1 MRAIRFEIEGVL
13 NSFRV
18 PFFKNYHKSFLAPPK
33 TTIIGMLCNI
43 SLKSQKEF
51 YEILNSDL
59 IEVSVVIEEIKGKAK
74 DLWSY
79 KIFEKKNR
87 GKSIVRR
94 DKLFIPKYSIYL
106 KIADEKLF
114 DEIFENLKSPKNIP
128 SLGLDDEIV
137 IIKNIE
143 VIELVENDSK
153 RVDSVFLNDTKE
165 YKVFIKDTSKA
176 VELPTS
182 YLTPIKFEAFKNNKR
197 VSKTKVKEL
206 FQVEAI
212 NCEIEIE
219 CESFLDK
226 KYNKRIV
233 FY

>member
-51 YEILNSDL
+51 YEILNNDL

-197 VSKTKVKEL
+197 VPKTKVKEL

>member
-33 TTIIGMLCNI
+33 TTVIGMLCNI

-51 YEILNSDL
+51 YEILNRDL
-59 IEVSVVIEEIKGKAK
+59 IEVSVVIEDIKGRAK

-94 DKLFIPKYSIYL
+94 DKLFTPKYSIYL
-106 KIADEKLF
+106 KISDDVLF
-114 DEIFENLKSPKNIP
+114 DEIFQNLKSPKNIP

-137 IIKNIE
+137 VIKNIE

>member
-1 MRAIRFEIEGVL
+1 MKVIRFETEGVL
-13 NSFRV
+13 NSFRI

-33 TTIIGMLCNI
+33 TTVIGMLCNI
-43 SLKSQKEF
+43 SLKPQKEF
-51 YEILNSDL
+51 YEILNNDL
-59 IEVSVVIEEIKGKAK
+59 IKVSVVIEDIKGKAK

-106 KIADEKLF
+106 KIPDDTLHN
-114 DEIFENLKSPKNIP
+114 EIFQNLKSPKNIP

-137 IIKNIE
+137 MIKNVE
-143 VIELVENDSK
+143 KVELVENDTK
-153 RVDSVFLNDTKE
+153 RVDSVFLNDTLE
-165 YKVFIKDTSKA
+165 YKVYIKDTSKF

-182 YLTPIKFEAFKNNKR
+182 YLTSVKFEAFKSKKR
-197 VSKTKVKEL
+197 VPKIKTKEL

-212 NCEIEIE
+212 NCEIEVDMK
-219 CESFLDK
+219 SYLDK
-226 KYNKRIV
+226 KYNKRVI

>member
-1 MRAIRFEIEGVL
+1 MRTIRFEIEGVL

-33 TTIIGMLCNI
+33 TTVIGMLCNI

-51 YEILNSDL
+51 YEILNSNL
-59 IEVSVVIEEIKGKAK
+59 IEVSVVIEEIKGRAK

-94 DKLFIPKYSIYL
+94 DKLFTPKYSIYL
-106 KIADEKLF
+106 KIQDTKLF
-114 DEIFENLKSPKNIP
+114 DEIFENLKNPKNIP

-137 IIKNIE
+137 VIKNVEVVDLIE
-143 VIELVENDSK
+143 NGSK

-197 VSKTKVKEL
+197 VAKTKVKEL